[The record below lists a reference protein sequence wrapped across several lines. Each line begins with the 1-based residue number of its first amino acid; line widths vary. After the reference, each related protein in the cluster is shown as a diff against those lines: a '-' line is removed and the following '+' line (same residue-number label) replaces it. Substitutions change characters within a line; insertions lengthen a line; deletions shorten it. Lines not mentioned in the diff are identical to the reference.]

1 MTSLRYIPAI
11 MKFMPKTLTRNKEF
25 FSYGIL
31 LSAVLIANLIASLWN
46 VDPYHEGAIF
56 PTATGLAQGLNVFDG
71 VSQQYGFLLP
81 LVISPFLK
89 VFGTYLFVSRLVS
102 FVLLILLTFLTYKVS
117 CIYMNRKVAFYA
129 SLLWLSVSPIWS
141 YTMFGRSLSGGA
153 WPNHLAMILVLL
165 SILLISNSR
174 AQTRSISVSSAA
186 FLTFLSSQARM
197 EFFLVWFFISLFLL
211 MRDRKIFF
219 YWIIGST
226 LAILTIF
233 SYLLSNSAV
242 DDWFNQTIKV
252 WTLDAPDVPTIGLG
266 FFFWNGLNFVA
277 LAAILPLT
285 LLLYHFLQFKL
296 SSLVRIFVLVV
307 FLIFL
312 TSVSQFLPDSISILG
327 RNVATILD
335 FAAQRTLFSYVNV
348 VILSSLIIGFV
359 AVFRRTQKRKHPSSG
374 IDLLNGILWCTA
386 IGILGVFHNTNADYT
401 SITVAPFLILTLGY
415 FFPASSE
422 TNPRLISILKE
433 YVAAVVTVS
442 LVIFCLHFPKQV
454 HEYDTPVLKNLYA
467 QNLVEAKNLDARFHQ
482 IAKHT
487 GNSRFLMDCQ
497 IGMLSVNERGF
508 QGLDKWTWNQQPAI
522 MIANRLQNLES
533 GDYAVT
539 CHLNEEDLNFLKS
552 EEGLQK
558 FSIEF
563 ADGDFSILKVN

>member
-1 MTSLRYIPAI
+1 MRIAPRT
-11 MKFMPKTLTRNKEF
+11 KTWNKEYLSF
-25 FSYGIL
+25 GIL
-31 LSAVLIANLIASLWN
+31 VSAVLIANLIASLWN

-81 LVISPFLK
+81 LIISPFLK
-89 VFGTYLFVSRLVS
+89 IFGTYLFISRLVS
-102 FVLLILLTFLTYKVS
+102 FVLLILLAFLTYKVS

-141 YTMFGRSLSGGA
+141 YTLFGRSLSGGV
-153 WPNHLAMILVLL
+153 WPNHLAMILVLI
-165 SILLISNSR
+165 SILLIHTSR
-174 AQTRSISVSSAA
+174 AQNSVVFIPIAA
-186 FLTFLSSQARM
+186 FLTFFSSQARM
-197 EFFLVWFFISLFLL
+197 EFVLVWFIITLYLL
-211 MRDRKIFF
+211 VRDRKIFF
-219 YWIIGST
+219 YWGIGST
-226 LAILTIF
+226 LAVLATFI
-233 SYLLSNSAV
+233 YLHSNSAV

-252 WTLDAPDVPTIGLG
+252 WTMDAPGVPTIDLG
-266 FFFWNGLNFVA
+266 FFLSNGLNFVA
-277 LAAILPLT
+277 LASILPVT
-285 LLLYHFLQFKL
+285 LLLYHFLQVKV
-296 SSLVRIFVLVV
+296 SSPIRILVLVF

-312 TSVSQFLPDSISILG
+312 TSVDQFLPDSISILG
-327 RNVATILD
+327 RNVATI
-335 FAAQRTLFSYVNV
+335 FEFTVQRTLFSYVNV
-348 VILSSLIIGFV
+348 VILGSLLIGFV
-359 AVFRRTQKRKHPSSG
+359 ALFGKTPKRAYPSSG
-374 IDLLNGILWCTA
+374 SNLLNGILWCAA

-422 TNPRLISILKE
+422 PNPRMISILKE

-454 HEYDTPVLKNLYA
+454 HEYNTPVLKNLYA
-467 QNLVEAKNLDARFHQ
+467 QNYDDARNLDAKFQQ